1 MGGIKN
7 CTFLKFL
14 VFICT
19 LNMMSSV
26 AFGQT
31 NDIRRPAKA
40 GQFYPSDPEVLSNT
54 IKRYLDNS
62 EIVNIEGPITGLLEP
77 HAGYEFCGQVAASG
91 YRQIEGSSYDV
102 VVIMGTC
109 HYKGIT
115 GGALGDWDAYDT
127 PLGSLKVDKKLVNEI
142 VSMSSLLF
150 VDRSAHLYEHSIE
163 VQLPFI
169 QTVLPGVPIV
179 PIVMGRLSYGQAKEI
194 AKAIIKS
201 VKSKKV
207 LFIASSDMSHY
218 PSYRDAYEVDLKTL
232 DQIKKGDPKGLL
244 RLNNDVMRRGI
255 RNLDCTLCGLG
266 TVVTLM
272 IISKEIGADKVHI
285 LPYMNSGDITGERN
299 RVVGY
304 GSAVFYK
311 EVRDKR
317 EKTKRSEGDGMSEQI
332 KFSNLEKKK
341 LFQIARKSI
350 MAALKKRAIPHFDVL
365 EENLLLKRGVFVTLM
380 NHGRL
385 RGCIGHFGADM
396 PLWKIVSQMAV
407 AAATQ
412 DYRFTYN
419 PVTSKEMDE
428 IDVKISILSPL
439 KRIKSIDE
447 IKTGIH
453 GIWIKQGV
461 RSGTYLPEVATEMGW
476 NRREFVE
483 HCAKEKA
490 GLAADAWKKGAEM
503 YIYTSQILSE
513 KDVK

>member
-1 MGGIKN
+1 MNKTRRFFILRIL
-7 CTFLKFL
+7 T
-14 VFICT
+14 VFC
-19 LNMMSSV
+19 MMVILPSAVLSQDSDV
-26 AFGQT
+26 
-31 NDIRRPAKA
+31 RRPARA
-40 GQFYPSDPEVLSNT
+40 GQFYPSDPEVLSTT
-54 IKRYLDNS
+54 IKKYLDNA
-62 EIVNIEGPITGLLEP
+62 EIVNIEGQVVGLLEP

-109 HYKGIT
+109 HYKGIN
-115 GGALGDWDAYDT
+115 GAALGDWDTYET
-127 PLGSLKVDKKLVNEI
+127 PLGSVKVDNELVNEI
-142 VSMSSLLF
+142 ASRSRFLF
-150 VDRSAHLYEHSIE
+150 IDRSAHLYEHSVE
-163 VQLPFI
+163 VQLPFL

-179 PIVMGRLSYGQAKEI
+179 PIVMGRLSYGEAKEI
-194 AKAIIKS
+194 AKAIVKS
-201 VKSKKV
+201 IKSKKA

-218 PSYRDAYEVDLKTL
+218 PSYRNAYEVDLKTL

-244 RLNNDVMRRGI
+244 RLNNDIMRRGI

-272 IISKEIGADKVHI
+272 IISDRLGADNIHI

-311 EVRDKR
+311 SIRVGK
-317 EKTKRSEGDGMSEQI
+317 KKAKGSGGDAMSEKI
-332 KFSNLEKKK
+332 NFSNSEKKK

-350 MAALKKRAIPHFDVL
+350 MAALKREAVPHFDVK
-365 EENLLLKRGVFVTLM
+365 EENLLLKRGVFVTLT

-385 RGCIGHFGADM
+385 RGCIGHFGDDI
-396 PLWKIVSQMAV
+396 PLWEIVSQMAV

-412 DYRFTYN
+412 DYRFAYN

-428 IDVKISILSPL
+428 IDIKISILSPL

-447 IKTGIH
+447 IEVGKH
-453 GIWIKQGV
+453 GIWIMQEG

-476 NRREFVE
+476 NRQEFVE
-483 HCAKEKA
+483 HCAAEKA
-490 GLAADAWKKGAEM
+490 GLPADAWKKGAEM
-503 YIYTSQILSE
+503 YIYSSQVLSE